1 MKQNTQKRKNEHL
14 RIVLNENVT
23 SSKITTGLENYRF
36 VHQALPEVDLKE
48 INLSSSFLGKPL
60 KAPLFISSMTGGT
73 EETGEINKRLAAAA
87 QECGWAMA
95 LGSMRVVLEYPEIKH
110 TFQVRRYAP
119 DIPILANIGAVQL
132 NKGVGSDECRYLVE
146 IAEADALVLHLNP
159 MQEVFQPEGDVDF
172 KGLLNKIETLCVR
185 LSIPV
190 GVKEVGWGINAELVK
205 TLFDCGVQFVDVAGA
220 GGTLWSQVEK
230 HRTSHPLLGK
240 AAQAFTEWGIPTA
253 ECILEAR
260 SIAPTGTIL
269 ASGGLETGIDAAKAL
284 ALGADL
290 AGFGRAL
297 LPAAISS
304 DPEEMI
310 RRLELVMLEM
320 KLAMFGAGIV
330 SVSDLKE
337 SDRLVYD
344 ASKQAGRFGT
354 CTCD

>member
-1 MKQNTQKRKNEHL
+1 MKQHGNIQKRKDEHIH
-14 RIVLNENVT
+14 IVLNEKVT
-23 SSKITTGLENYRF
+23 SEKITTGLENYRF
-36 VHQALPEVDLKE
+36 VHQALPEMDLKE
-48 INLSSSFLGKPL
+48 IDLSGSFLGKPL

-73 EETGEINKRLAAAA
+73 KETGEINKRLAAAA

-95 LGSMRVVLEYPEIKH
+95 LGSMRVVLEHPEIEH

-119 DIPILANIGAVQL
+119 DIPIIANIGAVQL
-132 NKGVGSDECRYLVE
+132 NKGVGSDECRRLVE

-172 KGLLNKIETLCVR
+172 KGLLSKIEELCSR

-190 GVKEVGWGINAELVK
+190 GIKEVGWGINGDLVK

-230 HRTSHPLLGK
+230 YRTDHPLLKK
-240 AAQAFTEWGIPTA
+240 AAQAFIDWGIPTA

-260 SIAPTGTIL
+260 SMAPTRTIL
-269 ASGGLETGIDAAKAL
+269 ASGGLETGVDAAKAI

-290 AGFGRAL
+290 AGLGRSL
-297 LPAAISS
+297 LPAAMNP
-304 DPEEMI
+304 DLDVMI
-310 RRLELVMLEM
+310 ERLELVMLEM
-320 KLAMFGAGIV
+320 KLAMFGAGIA
-330 SVSDLKE
+330 SVSDLKG

-344 ASKQAGRFGT
+344 AS
-354 CTCD
+354 